1 MFCNV
6 ACSTKNIDGLWHAS
20 TIPEN
25 KKESILRQGMLS
37 LMPTIEFSNNLI
49 TNSLRQKTESSEE
62 SGSVCKSKKDQRF
75 L

>member
-6 ACSTKNIDGLWHAS
+6 ACSTENIDGLWHAS

-25 KKESILRQGMLS
+25 KRESILRQGMLS
-37 LMPTIEFSNNLI
+37 LMPTTEFSNNLI
-49 TNSLRQKTESSEE
+49 ANSLRQKTESSEE
-62 SGSVCKSKKDQRF
+62 SGNVCRSKKDQRF

>member
-1 MFCNV
+1 M

-49 TNSLRQKTESSEE
+49 TNSLRQKTESSKEPCGV
-62 SGSVCKSKKDQRF
+62 SKSKKDQRF